1 MSTNINESKFNLG
14 STEAVEILNIPKQKL
29 YSMRDNSTIA
39 KNPRRPVLKRDEDWT
54 FRDGKVMFTMESI
67 EKIKQWR
74 DNSSERK
81 ASIRRSKGDNV
92 NLMVIIDGK
101 AENITGKA
109 AARILKIVNKVKQ
122 IDVAKQEKE
131 QYLSEPKVEA

>member
-1 MSTNINESKFNLG
+1 MSTNKEESKFNLG
-14 STEAVEILNIPKQKL
+14 TNEAVEILNIPKQKL

-39 KNPRRPVLKRDEDWT
+39 KSPRRPVLKRDEDWT
-54 FRDGKVMFTMESI
+54 FRNGKVMFTMESI
-67 EKIKQWR
+67 EKIKRWR

-81 ASIRRSKGDNV
+81 ASIRRSKGENV